1 MTNATRRR
9 KALGMSSIAVAI
21 LLSACT
27 TTENGKV
34 MEANSNLTLMQAQAK
49 VIEYMTDTI
58 TVLPPGAYLTRYSE
72 LNQKVT
78 LDPGGTVPCNDS
90 NLSKDTSVDYGVT
103 YFLTSTETA
112 DIPGFG
118 DPIRNLWTERGWKFR
133 TYDSLGTRRAPR
145 QSCRMDIEWF
155 WRKRARADRSTLT
168 GPASSFPE
176 LTVLARQ
183 VDAEVGNVRARADA
197 GGGAVSVEVDA
208 YGAITDLQ
216 LTESGLRAGAAAL
229 SASIAAAHRTA
240 CVSSVCRARTTRPT
254 PPGRVRSGA
263 GRTQPHVVKRADRAS
278 VDDDPPFDGGSFMR
292 RA

>member
-27 TTENGKV
+27 TLLSACTTTENGKV
-34 MEANSNLTLMQAQAK
+34 MEANLNLTLMQAQAK
-49 VIEYMTDTI
+49 VIQYMTDTI

-90 NLSKDTSVDYGVT
+90 NLSKDTSADYGVT

-133 TYDSLGTRRAPR
+133 TYDSAGDSTSTETILPDGY
-145 QSCRMDIEWF
+145 RMVLEEY
-155 WRKRARADRSTLT
+155 ARGASLT
-168 GPASSFPE
+168 GSSPCFPRPDAS
-176 LTVLARQ
+176 
-183 VDAEVGNVRARADA
+183 D
-197 GGGAVSVEVDA
+197 
-208 YGAITDLQ
+208 
-216 LTESGLRAGAAAL
+216 
-229 SASIAAAHRTA
+229 
-240 CVSSVCRARTTRPT
+240 RPNA
-254 PPGRVRSGA
+254 PVQID
-263 GRTQPHVVKRADRAS
+263 QP
-278 VDDDPPFDGGSFMR
+278 
-292 RA
+292 